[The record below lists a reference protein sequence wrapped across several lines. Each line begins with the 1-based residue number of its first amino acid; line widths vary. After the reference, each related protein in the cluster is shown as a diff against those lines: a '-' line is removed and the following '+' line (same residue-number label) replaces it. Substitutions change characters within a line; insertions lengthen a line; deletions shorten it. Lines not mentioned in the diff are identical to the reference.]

1 MNWSSSGK
9 QNLSAKFWKDFPQ
22 EVLNE
27 FSKKKNH
34 GRILEKI
41 LQEFFRENKF
51 LSKFWRKLRQIFY
64 ANFENRSFQ
73 MKLSEKFPVDVPK
86 DLPEVTFWELPE
98 EFCEDLVQEIPEKVS
113 KKIAEEFAGKPEEL
127 M

>member
-1 MNWSSSGK
+1 
-9 QNLSAKFWKDFPQ
+9 
-22 EVLNE
+22 
-27 FSKKKNH
+27 
-34 GRILEKI
+34 
-41 LQEFFRENKF
+41 
-51 LSKFWRKLRQIFY
+51 
-64 ANFENRSFQ
+64 